1 MEKNEDFNFKQIPG
15 DVLEK
20 DRIKEMGKPLISII
34 TAYYNCKK
42 YIFETANSILN
53 QTFPYW
59 EWIIMDDGS
68 NEEGSK
74 ETFEELEKL
83 DSRIHVY
90 HQKNAGRLEARDN
103 AIKKAKCELIF
114 VLDSDDMIDKTYLD
128 CAYFTMLT
136 NPDATWAY
144 ADTVTFDG
152 QNFLWKKVFDCEQE
166 KRENI
171 LPVCSL
177 IKKKALL
184 EVGGYGAVDKDV
196 HEDWHLWLRMIE
208 KGYYPVRMNFYG
220 FWYRQK
226 KEGGTMASIK
236 NDSQRQAHAEE
247 EIKKQAKRIKENVT
261 ALQYPMTTNF
271 NYDSQ
276 PYIFKEEWKQIVDGK
291 KKNLL
296 FIFPWFK
303 LGGADKFNYDLISS
317 IDKEKYNITMVT
329 TEPCDYVWRQRFEK
343 YGEVFDLTTFL
354 HRKDWPAFLHY
365 IMKTRKID
373 LVFESHSYFGYY
385 VIPWLKSYFKEVT
398 FVDYIHAENWGWRNG
413 EYPRDSTAIAKIL
426 EKTYTCTKFLRETMK
441 NKMGRTTDNVMPV
454 YIGVD
459 EEEFDENKVK
469 IEDDKDLAIKYEK
482 YKDKKIIL
490 YCCRISIEKR
500 PILALRILKKML
512 EKDKNVV
519 LFVVG
524 DGDKLRAM
532 KKMATKMQIEENV
545 EFFGSKKN
553 VKPFYKACNVELIC
567 SLSEGLTLTTYE
579 AMSMKRPVVSANVGG
594 QKELID
600 NSCGRIVDNIQKQK
614 DLFKENYTEEEIE
627 RYAKALFEILN
638 AKNYEEIK
646 ENCRKKILDG
656 FTISNMKKIMN
667 KEIENL
673 VKEKSKTAQDAD
685 EYREL
690 YSQYLV
696 LYNQLDQ
703 RNYFSE
709 KGGVGV
715 DGNFYEEKMQRL
727 KDNLWQNPLW
737 RGFIHFLQST
747 GIMKIAKKHG
757 MDRKVKQAVVKKIK

>member
-1 MEKNEDFNFKQIPG
+1 
-15 DVLEK
+15 
-20 DRIKEMGKPLISII
+20 
-34 TAYYNCKK
+34 
-42 YIFETANSILN
+42 
-53 QTFPYW
+53 
-59 EWIIMDDGS
+59 
-68 NEEGSK
+68 
-74 ETFEELEKL
+74 
-83 DSRIHVY
+83 
-90 HQKNAGRLEARDN
+90 
-103 AIKKAKCELIF
+103 
-114 VLDSDDMIDKTYLD
+114 
-128 CAYFTMLT
+128 
-136 NPDATWAY
+136 
-144 ADTVTFDG
+144 
-152 QNFLWKKVFDCEQE
+152 
-166 KRENI
+166 
-171 LPVCSL
+171 
-177 IKKKALL
+177 
-184 EVGGYGAVDKDV
+184 
-196 HEDWHLWLRMIE
+196 
-208 KGYYPVRMNFYG
+208 
-220 FWYRQK
+220 
-226 KEGGTMASIK
+226 
-236 NDSQRQAHAEE
+236 
-247 EIKKQAKRIKENVT
+247 
-261 ALQYPMTTNF
+261 
-271 NYDSQ
+271 
-276 PYIFKEEWKQIVDGK
+276 
-291 KKNLL
+291 
-296 FIFPWFK
+296 
-303 LGGADKFNYDLISS
+303 
-317 IDKEKYNITMVT
+317 
-329 TEPCDYVWRQRFEK
+329 
-343 YGEVFDLTTFL
+343 
-354 HRKDWPAFLHY
+354 
-365 IMKTRKID
+365 
-373 LVFESHSYFGYY
+373 
-385 VIPWLKSYFKEVT
+385 
-398 FVDYIHAENWGWRNG
+398 
-413 EYPRDSTAIAKIL
+413 
-426 EKTYTCTKFLRETMK
+426 MK
-441 NKMGRTTDNVMPV
+441 NT
-454 YIGVD
+454 
-459 EEEFDENKVK
+459 K
-469 IEDDKDLAIKYEK
+469 I
-482 YKDKKIIL
+482 KKIIL

>member
-1 MEKNEDFNFKQIPG
+1 
-15 DVLEK
+15 
-20 DRIKEMGKPLISII
+20 
-34 TAYYNCKK
+34 
-42 YIFETANSILN
+42 
-53 QTFPYW
+53 
-59 EWIIMDDGS
+59 
-68 NEEGSK
+68 
-74 ETFEELEKL
+74 
-83 DSRIHVY
+83 
-90 HQKNAGRLEARDN
+90 
-103 AIKKAKCELIF
+103 
-114 VLDSDDMIDKTYLD
+114 
-128 CAYFTMLT
+128 
-136 NPDATWAY
+136 
-144 ADTVTFDG
+144 
-152 QNFLWKKVFDCEQE
+152 
-166 KRENI
+166 
-171 LPVCSL
+171 
-177 IKKKALL
+177 
-184 EVGGYGAVDKDV
+184 
-196 HEDWHLWLRMIE
+196 
-208 KGYYPVRMNFYG
+208 
-220 FWYRQK
+220 
-226 KEGGTMASIK
+226 
-236 NDSQRQAHAEE
+236 
-247 EIKKQAKRIKENVT
+247 
-261 ALQYPMTTNF
+261 
-271 NYDSQ
+271 
-276 PYIFKEEWKQIVDGK
+276 
-291 KKNLL
+291 
-296 FIFPWFK
+296 
-303 LGGADKFNYDLISS
+303 
-317 IDKEKYNITMVT
+317 
-329 TEPCDYVWRQRFEK
+329 
-343 YGEVFDLTTFL
+343 
-354 HRKDWPAFLHY
+354 
-365 IMKTRKID
+365 
-373 LVFESHSYFGYY
+373 
-385 VIPWLKSYFKEVT
+385 
-398 FVDYIHAENWGWRNG
+398 
-413 EYPRDSTAIAKIL
+413 
-426 EKTYTCTKFLRETMK
+426 
-441 NKMGRTTDNVMPV
+441 
-454 YIGVD
+454 
-459 EEEFDENKVK
+459 
-469 IEDDKDLAIKYEK
+469 
-482 YKDKKIIL
+482 
-490 YCCRISIEKR
+490 
-500 PILALRILKKML
+500 
-512 EKDKNVV
+512 
-519 LFVVG
+519 
-524 DGDKLRAM
+524 M

>member
-1 MEKNEDFNFKQIPG
+1 
-15 DVLEK
+15 
-20 DRIKEMGKPLISII
+20 
-34 TAYYNCKK
+34 
-42 YIFETANSILN
+42 
-53 QTFPYW
+53 
-59 EWIIMDDGS
+59 
-68 NEEGSK
+68 
-74 ETFEELEKL
+74 
-83 DSRIHVY
+83 
-90 HQKNAGRLEARDN
+90 
-103 AIKKAKCELIF
+103 
-114 VLDSDDMIDKTYLD
+114 
-128 CAYFTMLT
+128 
-136 NPDATWAY
+136 
-144 ADTVTFDG
+144 
-152 QNFLWKKVFDCEQE
+152 
-166 KRENI
+166 
-171 LPVCSL
+171 
-177 IKKKALL
+177 
-184 EVGGYGAVDKDV
+184 
-196 HEDWHLWLRMIE
+196 
-208 KGYYPVRMNFYG
+208 
-220 FWYRQK
+220 
-226 KEGGTMASIK
+226 MASIK

-247 EIKKQAKRIKENVT
+247 EIKKQAKKIKENVT

>member
-114 VLDSDDMIDKTYLD
+114 VLDSDDMIDKTYLE

-703 RNYFSE
+703 RN
-709 KGGVGV
+709 
-715 DGNFYEEKMQRL
+715 
-727 KDNLWQNPLW
+727 
-737 RGFIHFLQST
+737 
-747 GIMKIAKKHG
+747 
-757 MDRKVKQAVVKKIK
+757 